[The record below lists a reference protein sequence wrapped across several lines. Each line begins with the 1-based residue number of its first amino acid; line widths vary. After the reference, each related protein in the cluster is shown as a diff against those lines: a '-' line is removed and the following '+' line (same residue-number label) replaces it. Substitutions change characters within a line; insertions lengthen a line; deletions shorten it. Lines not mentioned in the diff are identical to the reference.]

1 MTFLQL
7 TDDNTRDLAIELFY
21 AGEAPDLDAAAAL
34 ASDMQAVLADRAYDW
49 DFAVT
54 TAAIEAHDW
63 ETTVAAQII
72 PLP

>member
-21 AGEAPDLDAAAAL
+21 AGDAPDLDAAAL

-49 DFAVT
+49 DFDVT

>member
-21 AGEAPDLDAAAAL
+21 AGDAPDLDAAAAL
-34 ASDMQAVLADRAYDW
+34 ASDMQTVLADCAYDW
-49 DFAVT
+49 DFDVT
-54 TAAIEAHDW
+54 TEAIEASDW
-63 ETTVAAQII
+63 DAIVAAQII